1 MNNYYYKLAVQNK
14 WSNPFLQQ
22 LSKTNSSITNSYKQ
36 QRNALNKQYDS
47 SVNEYNSQKETKKAE
62 AIKKGREAY
71 VDYAKSINPFS
82 GSASNLARLGLND
95 SGFAES
101 ENIRTNNA
109 YQTNVGNIVSER
121 DLALQNIDS
130 QIASLEN
137 KRRSELAALSRA
149 ENQDL
154 YENYYKIRQLREDEL
169 QRQLAERIAR
179 QNASRSSSGG
189 SGYSYGTLSNG
200 ETRYTVNSTPVFG
213 FNKSAKKAVKWYENN
228 ITKAV
233 KKNGYI
239 TQSELNQKLA
249 KSGLT
254 SAQKKKVMS
263 VLKKA

>member
-22 LSKTNSSITNSYKQ
+22 LSKTNSAITNSYAQ
-36 QRNALNKQYDS
+36 QRNALNKQYNS
-47 SVNEYNSQKETKKAE
+47 SLNEYNSQKETKKAE

-82 GSASNLARLGLND
+82 GNASSLARLGLND

-137 KRRSELAALSRA
+137 KRRSELASLSRA

-169 QRQLAERIAR
+169 QRELAERIAR
-179 QNASRSSSGG
+179 QNASRSSG
-189 SGYSYGTLSNG
+189 SGYSYDTLSDTSKKIN
-200 ETRYTVNSTPVFG
+200 TNKKKTNNVKTVKGSGTYIGVP
-213 FNKSAKKAVKWYENN
+213 KK
-228 ITKAV
+228 
-233 KKNGYI
+233 
-239 TQSELNQKLA
+239 
-249 KSGLT
+249 GLT
-254 SAQKKKVMS
+254 TNTFKKLLRKIFG
-263 VLKKA
+263 LGNKGGGKGF

>member
-14 WSNPFLQQ
+14 WSNPFLKQ
-22 LSKTNSSITNSYKQ
+22 LSKTNSAITNSYAQ
-36 QRNALNKQYDS
+36 QRNALNKQYNS
-47 SVNEYNSQKETKKAE
+47 SLNEYNNQKETKKAE

-82 GSASNLARLGLND
+82 GNASSLARLGLND

-137 KRRSELAALSRA
+137 KRRSELASLSRA

-169 QRQLAERIAR
+169 QRELAERIAR
-179 QNASRSSSGG
+179 QNASRSSG

-200 ETRYTVNSTPVFG
+200 ETRYTANSTPVFG
-213 FNKSAKKAVKWYENN
+213 FNNASNKKAVKWYEDN
-228 ITKAV
+228 ITKTIM
-233 KKNGYI
+233 KNGYI
-239 TQSELNQKLA
+239 TQSALNQKLA

>member
-22 LSKTNSSITNSYKQ
+22 LSKTNSAITNSYAQ
-36 QRNALNKQYDS
+36 QRNALNKQYNS
-47 SVNEYNSQKETKKAE
+47 SLNEYNNQKETKKAE

-82 GSASNLARLGLND
+82 GNASSLARLGLND

-101 ENIRTNNA
+101 ENIRTKNA
-109 YQTNVGNIVSER
+109 DQKNAGNIIMKR

-137 KRRSELAALSRA
+137 KRRSELASLSRA

>member
-22 LSKTNSSITNSYKQ
+22 LSKTNSAITNSYAQ
-36 QRNALNKQYDS
+36 QRNALNKQYNS
-47 SVNEYNSQKETKKAE
+47 SLNEYNNQKETKKAE

-82 GSASNLARLGLND
+82 GNASSLARLGLND

-169 QRQLAERIAR
+169 QRELAERIAR
-179 QNASRSSSGG
+179 QNASRSSS
-189 SGYSYGTLSNG
+189 SGYSYGELANANKSSNKSKS
-200 ETRYTVNSTPVFG
+200 TKKTTKSTTKKTTKSTPVRYKYSLPNMTYG
-213 FNKSAKKAVKWYENN
+213 KSNN
-228 ITKAV
+228 PLSKSSI
-233 KKNGYI
+233 KNTYATLLGI
-239 TQSELNQKLA
+239 M
-249 KSGLT
+249 KSGG
-254 SAQKKKVMS
+254 KKK
-263 VLKKA
+263 K